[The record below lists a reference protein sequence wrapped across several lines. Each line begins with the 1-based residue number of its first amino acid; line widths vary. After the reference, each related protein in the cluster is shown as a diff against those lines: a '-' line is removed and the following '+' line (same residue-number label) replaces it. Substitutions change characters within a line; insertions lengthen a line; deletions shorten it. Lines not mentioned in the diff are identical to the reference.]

1 MAQGRSDCVAEIR
14 RTGRR
19 VQGGAW
25 VLVYAPQAAARG
37 RLITALGRKA
47 GMAVTRSRARRVARE
62 CYRLWRGRLPAGS
75 ALLMARSDLSRQP
88 RRRLRGE
95 LLRLF
100 ERLAS
105 PARHDG

>member
-1 MAQGRSDCVAEIR
+1 
-14 RTGRR
+14 
-19 VQGGAW
+19 
-25 VLVYAPQAAARG
+25 
-37 RLITALGRKA
+37 
-47 GMAVTRSRARRVARE
+47 
-62 CYRLWRGRLPAGS
+62 
-75 ALLMARSDLSRQP
+75 MARSDLSRQP